1 MNSRENDVNDKDTMR
16 ICLQLVSTTQHHCF
30 RYHGHYLCFA
40 QFTTRKK
47 KKSSLPINL
56 TYMRLSFGFTCIL
69 QQSFA
74 TNFSHKRINRSTNG
88 HSNLERKWNG
98 SNRIQHNYLTIIYG
112 KVCQAAWAEWGP
124 NKNEQYV
131 AIITIQKKYAIK
143 LLLLTNLLQRNKDF
157 SSFIPQNLDDIRIF
171 PPSSLT
177 VQRQQVATITYSVMH
192 RFIQRHRFLP
202 INFNIHAWH
211 TPLT

>member
-1 MNSRENDVNDKDTMR
+1 MTKTRCGFVCNWCQPHSTMASG
-16 ICLQLVSTTQHHCF
+16 IMAITYALLSLH
-30 RYHGHYLCFA
+30 LC
-40 QFTTRKK
+40 KK
-47 KKSSLPINL
+47 KFTAHQPYHMS
-56 TYMRLSFGFTCIL
+56 LSFGFTCIL

-88 HSNLERKWNG
+88 RSDFERKWYG
-98 SNRIQHNYLTIIYG
+98 SNRIQHNYLPIISG

-124 NKNEQYV
+124 KKKKQYV
-131 AIITIQKKYAIK
+131 AMITIQIKYAKK
-143 LLLLTNLLQRNKDF
+143 LLLPTNLLQRNKDF

-171 PPSSLT
+171 SPSSLT
-177 VQRQQVATITYSVMH
+177 VQHQQVATITYSVMH

>member
-1 MNSRENDVNDKDTMR
+1 MGGV
-16 ICLQLVSTTQHHCF
+16 
-30 RYHGHYLCFA
+30 
-40 QFTTRKK
+40 
-47 KKSSLPINL
+47 
-56 TYMRLSFGFTCIL
+56 
-69 QQSFA
+69 
-74 TNFSHKRINRSTNG
+74 
-88 HSNLERKWNG
+88 
-98 SNRIQHNYLTIIYG
+98 
-112 KVCQAAWAEWGP
+112 GP

-211 TPLT
+211 TPLTWLMKYLHETLLVSRWCCQSACWSILHFTSTVTPRSLLLC